1 MLSLHPNILER
12 DGKKAFAVLPRMRDP
27 SKALDA
33 CREKADYLDM
43 RQTLPIEETANPQV
57 ADERKARE
65 QQIAIYRRMTPAQ
78 RIEASV
84 QLSVAARKLKAAAV
98 RGQHPDWDEKRVL
111 DVVRETFLY
120 ARS

>member
-1 MLSLHPNILER
+1 MTSKTSR
-12 DGKKAFAVLPRMRDP
+12 T

-33 CREKADYLDM
+33 CREKADDLDVL
-43 RQTLPIEETANPQV
+43 QPHSIEDQASPLAE
-57 ADERKARE
+57 DESKARE
-65 QQIAIYRRMTPAQ
+65 RQIGIYRRMTPAQ

-84 QLSVAARKLKAAAV
+84 QLSVAARKLKAATV
-98 RGQHPDWDEKRVL
+98 RGQHPDWDERRVL